1 MENWKENRRLAAIV
15 LVVAVLLGV
24 FGIGGMKAR
33 GVARDLQDDYADII
47 AGDLALRAAAAQSI
61 VEVGASALGENA
73 PSVEAARKALEML
86 EAADGPAGACR
97 ANAELTASI
106 GMLYEETRKV
116 IGDEKGSVLQT
127 QWSEFLSPRTMNRR
141 APRRKS
147 SPAFRRRLSPPW
159 RARGQ
164 NNFPHKGIHF
174 FHSVPVCRRQN
185 FKKQISAFGR
195 GISPRQ
201 CKFWWAYPP
210 GNTKPN
216 WDSI

>member
-127 QWSEFLSPRTMNRR
+127 QWSEFLSRGDIIDR
-141 APRRKS
+141 AAPTYNEQARAAQKKLS
-147 SPAFRRRLSPPW
+147 DFPASLVSALAGA
-159 RARGQ
+159 RAEQ
-164 NNFPHKGIHF
+164 F
-174 FHSVPVCRRQN
+174 
-185 FKKQISAFGR
+185 SA
-195 GISPRQ
+195 
-201 CKFWWAYPP
+201 
-210 GNTKPN
+210 
-216 WDSI
+216 